1 MSRRVVNVSGLN
13 TYILFPD
20 RRAAIYLARAELK
33 PVLFEGLMAN
43 GFAPG

>member
-1 MSRRVVNVSGLN
+1 MTS
-13 TYILFPD
+13 
-20 RRAAIYLARAELK
+20 AAIYLARAELK